1 MHVAVAH
8 TLCTFVQPSTVFDV
22 CGDAMAGNSNSLCC
36 VQAAGSIEDL
46 RAIPWI
52 FAWTQTRLHLPVW
65 LGIGGA
71 FKVRTVKNPAQ
82 GYVLGAMLHI
92 GLSLAS
98 CLSAASNL

>member
-1 MHVAVAH
+1 MAAVH
-8 TLCTFVQPSTVFDV
+8 F
-22 CGDAMAGNSNSLCC
+22 AMALMSCSCLVGGRARFNSSSQQPPSVVW

-71 FKVRTVKNPAQ
+71 FKVQELPRAVCCRDHAPHQ
-82 GYVLGAMLHI
+82 
-92 GLSLAS
+92 
-98 CLSAASNL
+98 